1 MTFSQTVKTEV
12 LKNIRKIKGC
22 CATSFLTAVV
32 KAIGSLELNFDGFYF
47 SIESDNYELLTFCQT
62 LAKDV
67 LDVNSEIQ
75 SSNPNA
81 KGAAVYTCEFNN
93 AIGTKLGL
101 TYRDEEGSVHLNG
114 DVKSLLPKSD
124 CCKRAFMQGLLL
136 AAGSVVIPVVD
147 SDVGENTSGARYHT
161 EIRFSDEDF
170 ALAVK
175 DCYAEIP
182 FRFAMRKNIAILYV
196 KDSESIADFLVYVNA
211 MSAKLKLE
219 NVIIGRS
226 LRNTANRQR
235 NCIAA
240 NIDKSVNAG
249 ERQLAAIATIR
260 KRGLFEGLTP
270 QLKEIVI
277 AREENPEATLDELA
291 AKLGISKSGANHR
304 LAKLVT
310 IAEQQR

>member
-1 MTFSQTVKTEV
+1 M
-12 LKNIRKIKGC
+12 
-22 CATSFLTAVV
+22 
-32 KAIGSLELNFDGFYF
+32 
-47 SIESDNYELLTFCQT
+47 
-62 LAKDV
+62 
-67 LDVNSEIQ
+67 
-75 SSNPNA
+75 
-81 KGAAVYTCEFNN
+81 
-93 AIGTKLGL
+93 
-101 TYRDEEGSVHLNG
+101 
-114 DVKSLLPKSD
+114 
-124 CCKRAFMQGLLL
+124 
-136 AAGSVVIPVVD
+136 
-147 SDVGENTSGARYHT
+147 
-161 EIRFSDEDF
+161 DF